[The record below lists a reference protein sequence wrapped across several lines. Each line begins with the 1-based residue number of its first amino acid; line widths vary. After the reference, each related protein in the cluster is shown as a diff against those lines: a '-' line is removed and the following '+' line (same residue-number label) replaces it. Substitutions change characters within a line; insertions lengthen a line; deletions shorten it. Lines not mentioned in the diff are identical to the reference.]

1 MVKLYFDIFLL
12 PSLSGILKNY
22 TTITRLFMPKIHELS
37 LNEIHKIAAG
47 QVIERPV
54 NIVKEL
60 IENSI
65 DAGATTIIVRII
77 DGGKQRIEVADNGCG
92 MDSLDAEKCFLKHAT
107 SKIRQLEELD
117 SIKTF
122 GFRGEALAAI
132 KTVAKVTL
140 LTREQ
145 GITGGTMVQAD
156 EHTLQ
161 STHCACPQG
170 TTIII
175 EKLFETI
182 PARKKF
188 LKPASTES
196 RAIIQ
201 TIQAYALQYLEI
213 NFELFIDNIM
223 IINAPSQ
230 SLITEKA
237 AHLFDQRIVNN
248 LIYLEEK
255 NKEIGFK
262 GIITDHQYATYDRT
276 QIMITINNRWIK
288 NQKLTSAL
296 IKGYMGILP
305 SNKFPF
311 AFCALTIDQTL
322 IDVNINPKKDDVS
335 FVHPRIVENALQT
348 AIETTLKKNNL
359 ERITPT
365 QKQDINN
372 FFGAQP
378 TFWHQP
384 SPVQPQF
391 AFQNSFEQIIEKP
404 TITNTI
410 KHEKIIVPQAIQESH
425 AEPLFYHEPII
436 NQTPIEQKEQSSRF
450 LGVYKNT
457 YLLIDHIDGFL
468 MIDQHAAHERVLYEQ
483 FENKFH
489 VIESVQLL
497 FAQILE
503 FSPEHIEILQ
513 PWFPLIKHN
522 GIDIELFGQTQV
534 LIQSVP
540 VFAKEINIHNLL
552 LELVTKIQ
560 EKLDTKEEAK
570 NILTHTIRAHLA
582 CKAAVKAG
590 DTLTQEQYNQLIADL
605 SQCSN
610 HMQCPHGRPTTWLIK
625 HEQIEKNFKRIK

>member
-1 MVKLYFDIFLL
+1 
-12 PSLSGILKNY
+12 
-22 TTITRLFMPKIHELS
+22 MPKIHELS
-37 LNEIHKIAAG
+37 LHEIHKIAAG

-65 DAGATTIIVRII
+65 DAGATTITVRII
-77 DGGKQRIEVADNGCG
+77 DGGKQYIEVTDNGCG
-92 MDSLDAEKCFLKHAT
+92 MDPVDAEKCFLKHAT
-107 SKIRQLEELD
+107 SKIKQLEELD

-132 KTVAKVTL
+132 KTVAHVTL

-145 GITGGTMVQAD
+145 GITGGTKVQAD

-161 STHCACPQG
+161 SSQCACPQG

-188 LKPASTES
+188 LKPAPTES

-213 NFELFIDNIM
+213 NFELFIDNIN

-230 SLITEKA
+230 LHITEKA

-248 LIYLEEK
+248 LIPLEEK
-255 NKEIGFK
+255 NKEITFK

-276 QIMITINNRWIK
+276 QITITINNRWIK

-296 IKGYMGILP
+296 IKGYMGILQP
-305 SNKFPF
+305 NKFPF
-311 AFCALTIDQTL
+311 AFCAITIDSTL

-335 FVHPRIVENALQT
+335 FLHPRIVENALQT
-348 AIETTLKKNNL
+348 AIEATLKKSNL
-359 ERITPT
+359 ERITLA
-365 QKQDINN
+365 QKPDVNN
-372 FFGAQP
+372 FFGAR
-378 TFWHQP
+378 TTLWHQP
-384 SPVQPQF
+384 SPTQSPF
-391 AFQNSFEQIIEKP
+391 IFQNSFDHSSEKP
-404 TITNTI
+404 EIETKQPSITNPI
-410 KHEKIIVPQAIQESH
+410 KHEKIIVPHTTQESH
-425 AEPLFYHEPII
+425 AEPLFYHEPIK
-436 NQTPIEQKEQSSRF
+436 QSPIEQKENNSHF

-457 YLLIDHIDGFL
+457 YLLMDHNDGFL

-489 VIESVQLL
+489 VVESVQLL

-503 FSPEHIEILQ
+503 FSSEHIEILQ
-513 PWFPLIKHN
+513 PWFPLIKNN
-522 GIDIELFGQTQV
+522 GIDIELFGKTQV

-540 VFAKEINIHNLL
+540 VFAKEININNLL

-560 EKLDTKEEAK
+560 ETSETEQEAK

-590 DTLTQEQYNQLIADL
+590 DKLTKEQYDQLIADL
-605 SQCSN
+605 AQCKN